1 MIKRS
6 HMTATAATIV
16 LLSTLAA
23 GCGSSAT
30 GTSAQDSSNA
40 PPACLVPQRPVALAI
55 GVRSNSPMPY
65 LTPGIADI
73 VNSAISS
80 HDTVAMVRLDGS
92 PKVIFNQAFTPT
104 GSNTQQRNIE
114 YNTYINTLNGIL
126 QGTTSQPS
134 TDIQAQVGQADML
147 GGLDVAASEVPV
159 GGNVVVVDSGVQT
172 TEPLNFATGLL
183 SADPQTVVE
192 YLKRGHE
199 LPDLAGKQVYFFGL
213 GWTASPQP
221 SLGIN
226 YRDKVVQIW
235 QAIARAAGAKCVGVD
250 PNANTKSA
258 VPNLPAVSV
267 VHPPPPPRPLIAC
280 STTDLND
287 ANHVGFVFDST
298 TFRDPAGARV
308 TLKKL
313 ANVILN
319 NDDSITLTGSTS
331 SEGSDAYNQVL
342 SLHRAQAVKAELEQL
357 GVPGSHI
364 TTFGDGSH
372 LPGRLNDRGPNGK
385 LRIGAAIQNRKV
397 VAKLTG
403 PKCHSK

>member
-1 MIKRS
+1 MTKRAQL
-6 HMTATAATIV
+6 TATAAMAV
-16 LLSTLAA
+16 LLGALAA
-23 GCGSSAT
+23 GCGGSST
-30 GTSAQDSSNA
+30 TTSSQDSNA

-65 LTPGIADI
+65 LTPGIANI
-73 VNSAISS
+73 VNTAISA
-80 HDTVAMVRLDGS
+80 HETVAMVRLDGS

-126 QGTTSQPS
+126 QGSSQPT
-134 TDIQAQVGQADML
+134 TDIQAQVGQADDL
-147 GGLDVAASEVPV
+147 GGLDVAASEVPA
-159 GGNVVVVDSGVQT
+159 GGDVVMIDSGVQT
-172 TEPLNFATGLL
+172 KEPLNFATGLL
-183 SADPQTVVE
+183 SDDPQTIVE
-192 YLKRGHE
+192 YLKRAHE

-221 SLGIN
+221 SLGIS
-226 YRDKVVQIW
+226 YRSKVVQIW
-235 QAIARAAGAKCVGVD
+235 QAIAHAAGAKCVGVD
-250 PNANTKSA
+250 QNANTKAA
-258 VPNLPAVSV
+258 VPNLPAVSL
-267 VHPPPPPRPLIAC
+267 VHPPKPLAPPVAC

-308 TLKKL
+308 TLRKL

-319 NDDSITLTGSTS
+319 NDDSIKLTGSTS

-342 SLHRAQAVKAELEQL
+342 SLHRAQAVRAELEQF
-357 GVPGSHI
+357 GVPGSRI
-364 TTFGDGSH
+364 TAFGDGSH
-372 LPGRLNDRGPNGK
+372 LPGRVNDRGPNGQ
-385 LRIGAAIQNRKV
+385 LLIGPAIQNRKV